1 MPEAPA
7 MLDAMGP
14 AVQDSAV
21 ANAKR
26 ELAGGNALPQQS
38 AAKLIPKNS
47 RPHALARVP
56 DRFKRRQND
65 FSSRSECARLPAFP
79 ASLRLDI
86 SSRDLAPR
94 ACVTGYASPATLRDR
109 ARIRLVGLM
118 TSASRI
124 VLGAIA
130 FGFDTKGGSASAVTS
145 YWNATFRD
153 TQCE

>member
-79 ASLRLDI
+79 ASLRLDV

-94 ACVTGYASPATLRDR
+94 ACVTGYAVARDAAGSCSDSTGGFDDVCMPNR
-109 ARIRLVGLM
+109 VGGHCIRL
-118 TSASRI
+118 
-124 VLGAIA
+124 
-130 FGFDTKGGSASAVTS
+130 
-145 YWNATFRD
+145 
-153 TQCE
+153 